1 MFINSKDTAK
11 IHLIAITSSTL
22 LIAQTNSIAATPAAC
37 RAAHPGAEWR
47 CLLTNET
54 LKYGVRTTPLF
65 LAQQVRPLLLRE
77 TKAKSKDSD
86 LFPWP
91 N

>member
-1 MFINSKDTAK
+1 MFINSKAK

-37 RAAHPGAEWR
+37 RAAHAGAEWR

-65 LAQQVRPLLLRE
+65 LAQQVRPHSLASRD
-77 TKAKSKDSD
+77 KSKEQR
-86 LFPWP
+86 LRLVPLA
-91 N
+91 